1 MFDLHGCV
9 AVVTGGSAG
18 IGRGMAIAL
27 ARQGADL
34 AIIARRPDKVAA
46 TAKEIESLG
55 VRCLPIAC
63 DVTSEESVIAARE
76 TVLKEYGHIEILINN
91 AGTGGPPVPTV
102 EMEQAH
108 FEKLVNLDLNAAF
121 RTLRIFAKPMI
132 EAGYGRVI
140 NIGSAMGLRGNM
152 DIPLAGYHAAKGGV
166 INLTRGVASEWAKQG
181 VTCNCICPGTFPSES
196 NDEEFIKSQAEFV
209 RVTIPMGRP
218 AIPTDIDRVGEMDAA
233 ICFLASREA
242 SYVTGVILP
251 VDGGWTAI

>member
-1 MFDLHGCV
+1 MFDLHGHV

-55 VRCLPIAC
+55 VRCLPVAC
-63 DVTSEESVIAARE
+63 DVTDEESVLKARE
-76 TVLKEYGHIEILINN
+76 AVLKEYGHIEILINN

-102 EMEQAH
+102 DMDQAH
-108 FEKLVNLDLNAAF
+108 FEKLVNLDLNAVF
-121 RTLRIFAKPMI
+121 RTLRIFAKPMV

-196 NDEEFIKSQAEFV
+196 NDEEFIRSQEEFV

-218 AIPTDIDRVGEMDAA
+218 AIPTGIDRVGEMDAA

-251 VDGGWTAI
+251 VDGGWTCI

>member
-34 AIIARRPDKVAA
+34 AIMARRPEKLEA

-55 VRCLPIAC
+55 VRCLPVAC
-63 DVTSEESVIAARE
+63 DVTSEESVQAA
-76 TVLKEYGHIEILINN
+76 LDAIMKEYGHIEILINN
-91 AGTGGPPVPTV
+91 AGFGGPSIPTID
-102 EMEQAH
+102 MQQDY
-108 FEKLVNLDLNAAF
+108 FEKVVSMDLNSVF
-121 RTLRIFAKPMI
+121 RMLRIFGKPMV

-140 NIGSAMGLRGNM
+140 NIGSAMGLGGNM
-152 DIPLAGYHAAKGGV
+152 DIPLAGYQAAKGGV
-166 INLTRGVASEWAKQG
+166 INLTRGIACEWAKKG

-196 NDEEFIKSQAEFV
+196 NDEKFIKEQEEFV

-218 AIPTDIDRVGEMDAA
+218 AIPTEIDSVGEMDAA

-251 VDGGWTAI
+251 VDGGWTCL